1 MGVSGVLPQF
11 APQLVDEL
19 QLLSGGVTMVDD
31 GIHGW
36 NVPEIREAVFWW
48 SEERAE
54 LVMAD
59 AMERARRI
67 ADLLRTRYSAPA
79 ITLYGSLAE
88 GCILVEGFRGDYWE
102 MYVMADEIADP
113 LSMRGKEGSAFQ
125 TRGLPG
131 DSGPNSQG
139 TRES

>member
-1 MGVSGVLPQF
+1 MGVSGVLSQF

-54 LVMAD
+54 LVVAD
-59 AMERARRI
+59 AMERARR
-67 ADLLRTRYSAPA
+67 LLGTRYSAPA
-79 ITLYGSLAE
+79 VTLYGSLAE

-113 LSMRGKEGSAFQ
+113 LSMRGKGGSAFQ

>member
-1 MGVSGVLPQF
+1 
-11 APQLVDEL
+11 
-19 QLLSGGVTMVDD
+19 MVDD

-67 ADLLRTRYSAPA
+67 ADLLGTRYSAPA
-79 ITLYGSLAE
+79 VTLYGSLAE